1 MNQCSIGLGEIRD
14 AVEAALA
21 QRGREPHRLLQ
32 LLGDVQGAFN
42 FLPAAALEQL
52 AQALELPLARVR
64 GTAGFY
70 AFLSTEPWGEYR
82 VLFSDNITDR
92 MQGSEALLAQLCR
105 ELWVEPGRTSE
116 DGLLSVATT
125 SCGGRWP
132 AKCWH

>member
-32 LLGDVQGAFN
+32 LLVDVQGAFN

-105 ELWVEPGRTSE
+105 CLLYTSDAADE
-116 DGLLSVATT
+116 
-125 SCGGRWP
+125 
-132 AKCWH
+132 